1 MTENRK
7 EQKMS
12 MDKRMALKVTKKSI
26 LGYLED
32 EEDLTNDYRYFCY
45 VKQETYSSDDLA
57 SMTLTQRRNL
67 VSKADLV
74 LLDTSTDAI
83 YWIGNKATQEQL
95 IDAFGDTKDAEPIS
109 LEAYLHQN

>member
-1 MTENRK
+1 
-7 EQKMS
+7 MS
-12 MDKRMALKVTKKSI
+12 MDKRNALKVTKKSI
-26 LGYLED
+26 LGHLEYD
-32 EEDLTNDYRYFCY
+32 ADLMDDYRFFCY

-74 LLDTSTDAI
+74 LLDTACDAV
-83 YWIGNKATQEQL
+83 YWIGNNATQAQL

-109 LEAYLHQN
+109 LEAYLQQSGM